1 MTTRAN
7 PATSAVAVTKSDS
20 TVHTPPFRA
29 LFIGGAGVVR
39 VRTADG
45 NDDIDFTVQAGT
57 LLPVSVDMVKNA
69 TTATLIVGLR

>member
-7 PATSAVAVTKSDS
+7 PATSAETVTKSDS

-29 LFIGGAGVVR
+29 LFIGGAGIVR

-45 NDDIDFTVQAGT
+45 DDDIDFTVQAGT
-57 LLPVSVDMVKNA
+57 LLPVSVDMVKDA